1 MDSSTKLPPLV
12 PSDKDGITTRRSRT
26 KSFEREDHNNNNDN
40 NDDDDRTDGS
50 DDNLIVA
57 EEGLHVIPP
66 WIVVVSKVHTGIF
79 CVEILYLYLWGDQ
92 CESKLCKIYMRCGGP
107 LYFIFINFNY

>member
-12 PSDKDGITTRRSRT
+12 PSDKDEITRSSRT
-26 KSFEREDHNNNNDN
+26 KSFEREDYNNNDN
-40 NDDDDRTDGS
+40 NDDDDRTDGT

-92 CESKLCKIYMRCGGP
+92 CEIKYICIYVLWGAVVF
-107 LYFIFINFNY
+107 YFYLF